1 MKLVFLLALLW
12 GGSYPLLK
20 IAVETIPPL
29 TTATARAFVGGVIL
43 LVFLGRRAPELW
55 RMAATSRD
63 LWVQSLFNCIS
74 PWTLVAWASTVIAS
88 GLVTILNSLSPIF
101 IFLLTWAITRH
112 ESAPPR
118 KFVGVMLGL
127 AGVVVIVGIDA
138 LRGLGAHTAAE
149 LACVAGSLAYG
160 IAAVIGRRYEGVS
173 PLFPAAG
180 TVVIAALVLAPFAI
194 AIDWMGPTLPQPSW
208 ESIAALVASGIFSTA
223 FGFIVYF
230 RLLATIG
237 SIGTSAQAYLRIAIG
252 VGLGVIFLGEALRPE
267 VWVGLVLV
275 MAAVVAMTMPPRGA
289 QRG

>member
-29 TTATARAFVGGVIL
+29 TTATARAFVGGAIL
-43 LVFLGRRAPELW
+43 LLFLGRRAPELW
-55 RMAATSRD
+55 RMVSTSRD
-63 LWVQSLFNCIS
+63 LWVQSFFNCIL
-74 PWTLVAWASTVIAS
+74 PWTLVSWATTVIAS

-101 IFLLTWAITRH
+101 IFLMTWAITRH
-112 ESAPPR
+112 ESSPPR
-118 KFVGVMLGL
+118 KLVGVALGL

-138 LRGLGAHTAAE
+138 LRGLGVHTAAE
-149 LACVAGSLAYG
+149 IACVVGSLSYG
-160 IAAVIGRRYEGVS
+160 IAAIIGRRYEDVS

-180 TVVIAALVLAPFAI
+180 TVVIAALALLPFAI
-194 AIDWMGPTLPQPSW
+194 AIDWMGPVTPQPSW
-208 ESIAALVASGIFSTA
+208 QSIAALVASGIFSTA

-252 VGLGVIFLGEALRPE
+252 VAIGVIFLGETLRPE
-267 VWVGLVLV
+267 AWLGLLLV
-275 MAAVVAMTMPPRGA
+275 MGGVVAMVKPVPR
-289 QRG
+289 